1 MKKKGFGLQKAY
13 KASFTIEAAVIMPL
27 TIAIIFLL
35 IFFSMF
41 AYNRAV
47 LTQDAYIA
55 ALRGCNPFYDI
66 EEDVYEKAYQS
77 AEELTGQKLLAM
89 HELQPEVRVEKEK
102 VEVIYTGFVRIPRGI
117 IPSPSLQREGW
128 VLKAEGQAKRKE
140 PVDFIRKC
148 RKIEELLG
156 EKRGDS

>member
-1 MKKKGFGLQKAY
+1 MKKVFFIQKAY
-13 KASFTIEAAVIMPL
+13 KASFTIEAVVIMPL
-27 TIAIIFLL
+27 TIAVIFLL

-55 ALRGCNPFYDI
+55 AFRGCNPFYDI
-66 EEDVYEKAYQS
+66 EKDAYEKAYQS
-77 AEELTGQKLLAM
+77 AKELTAHKLLAM
-89 HELQPEVRVEKEK
+89 HEIQPEIKADKEK

-117 IPSPSLQREGW
+117 IPSPSLQKEGW
-128 VLKAEGQAKRKE
+128 NLKVKGQAKRQE